1 MRMLGK
7 RNVAFYCASLLGIF
21 VGAYCLAFSS
31 DQGPALQNSDEE
43 IKVPYELQRSAYE
56 VDRVAGEKQEGLK
69 KLDSAIGSDEV
80 IPQRRAFNSQK
91 NAFRLVLEGE
101 ECRLLS
107 IEKVSGA
114 FRDRRGQPSIH
125 PGILICRLLDSNGEK
140 IAEERVHVPDHLCK
154 LSGPVLGK
162 NTNRVKLLER
172 NAPIVFQ
179 VRLPVQGGE
188 RLNVYRVTETVPFTV
203 ESLILSVPVQK

>member
-1 MRMLGK
+1 MDL
-7 RNVAFYCASLLGIF
+7 
-21 VGAYCLAFSS
+21 
-31 DQGPALQNSDEE
+31 
-43 IKVPYELQRSAYE
+43 
-56 VDRVAGEKQEGLK
+56 
-69 KLDSAIGSDEV
+69 
-80 IPQRRAFNSQK
+80 
-91 NAFRLVLEGE
+91 
-101 ECRLLS
+101 
-107 IEKVSGA
+107 
-114 FRDRRGQPSIH
+114 
-125 PGILICRLLDSNGEK
+125 NGEK